1 MFFFFT
7 QSNTTK
13 FQGGIKSEKLNNY
26 ILTNA
31 FELRRIL
38 QWLIIYWGVTEK
50 GTEKSFNL
58 HCVKSVRIRSYSV
71 QIREN
76 TDQN

>member
-31 FELRRIL
+31 FGLRRIL
-38 QWLIIYWGVTEK
+38 Q
-50 GTEKSFNL
+50 
-58 HCVKSVRIRSYSV
+58 
-71 QIREN
+71 
-76 TDQN
+76 